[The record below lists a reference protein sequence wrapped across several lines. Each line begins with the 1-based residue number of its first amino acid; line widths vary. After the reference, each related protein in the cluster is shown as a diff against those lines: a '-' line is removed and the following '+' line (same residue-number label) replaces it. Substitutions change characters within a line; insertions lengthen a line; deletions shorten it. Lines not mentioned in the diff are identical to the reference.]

1 MQFSN
6 PTFSLTLGF
15 SGNEKKIQQNQTQ
28 KPPLNSFELHNLL
41 SKVTKKENNTF
52 SRLILFSLAT
62 FSQQPNIALEK

>member
-15 SGNEKKIQQNQTQ
+15 SGNEKIQQNQTQ

-62 FSQQPNIALEK
+62 FSQQPNKAL